1 MLQVHPAMLHHHP
14 SSQPHAN
21 GAAASVLSQ
30 QLNGHRANS
39 ASGNHSGP
47 GGLAM
52 QLLPGV
58 RDAAAVESPGRP
70 RRTTSAPGSQLQM
83 YAVQQATLQQ
93 QAGAGDNSPRP
104 HYYSSIAARV
114 ANHPS
119 YQNLP
124 LDVASLDGHTQSCD
138 TPDSNCSAHS
148 TVSKTHP
155 AAHACTNST
164 SSAATQEAFCR
175 QVCLLLMVV
184 CRGMVPVA
192 CTAFM

>member
-21 GAAASVLSQ
+21 GAAPSVLSQ
-30 QLNGHRANS
+30 QLNAHRASS

-58 RDAAAVESPGRP
+58 RDATAVESPGRP

-93 QAGAGDNSPRP
+93 QAGVGDNSPRP

-148 TVSKTHP
+148 TVSQTHP
-155 AAHACTNST
+155 AAHACVNCI
-164 SSAATQEAFCR
+164 SSASNDGAITGHVGLLRVVSGREDEA
-175 QVCLLLMVV
+175 L
-184 CRGMVPVA
+184 PVA
-192 CTAFM
+192 W